1 MTTEP
6 SRSSRLWALTAAFIV
21 FLFGFF
27 PVANW
32 IPGGRDWPRYGAD
45 LEGWIAGS
53 AIALGV
59 GIVYM
64 IAARRVPALWRD
76 DACASLVRVWV
87 RHSRATTLVLVLMSL
102 VLYVFTAHHVFSG
115 RPLLV
120 DEVAMLFQARVFAHG
135 QIAGVLDPAPELFS
149 ALHLVERNG
158 CSRSF
163 LLVVLRCCPL
173 V

>member
-1 MTTEP
+1 MTMEP
-6 SRSSRLWALTAAFIV
+6 SSSSRLWARTAAFIL

-59 GIVYM
+59 GVVYM

-76 DACASLVRVWV
+76 DACAALVRVWV
-87 RHSRATTLVLVLMSL
+87 RRPRATTLALVITSL
-102 VLYVFTAHHVFSG
+102 ILYLISAHHVF
-115 RPLLV
+115 
-120 DEVAMLFQARVFAHG
+120 
-135 QIAGVLDPAPELFS
+135 
-149 ALHLVERNG
+149 N
-158 CSRSF
+158 
-163 LLVVLRCCPL
+163 
-173 V
+173 